1 MRMKVWLFAPCNREP
16 HNPYLWRTHL
26 TETKLTSTERK
37 TIWGWALYD
46 WANSAF
52 ATTVMAVFFPIF
64 FKQHW
69 SLGVDVNVSTA
80 RLGLGSAAA
89 SLLVALAAPMLG
101 AVADRS
107 GRRKRLLVAFTFLGA
122 AMSATLAFIPQGQW
136 LTALLVY
143 AAGFVGF
150 WGAIVFYDSFLPLIV
165 DERRLDRT
173 SSLGYALGY
182 LGGGLLFSLNVLMTL
197 KPALFGLDNASQAVR
212 LSFISVALWWGGFA
226 IFAFAWLPSD
236 TVHGGRTLAAQLTG
250 GWRRLLATLGKIKQ
264 MKTAFT
270 FLIAYWCYIDGVDTI
285 IKMAVDFGL
294 SLGFDFKHLI
304 VALLITQFIGFP
316 SALLFGRLGQA
327 WGVRRGIYL
336 ALAIYAGVTLWGATM
351 TKVTEFYV
359 LAGLIGLVQGGIQAL
374 SRSYYARLIPTS
386 QSSEFFGFYN
396 MLGKFAAIIGPAL
409 MGLTGLVVKRLL
421 LPAATTAEQM
431 RDAGVLATR
440 ASIVSVLVLFILGAV
455 LFAKVDEARGKA
467 ELAQLRQDRNFD

>member
-1 MRMKVWLFAPCNREP
+1 
-16 HNPYLWRTHL
+16 L
-26 TETKLTSTERK
+26 TEKKLTSTERK

-64 FKQHW
+64 FKQQW
-69 SLGVDVNVSTA
+69 SLGADVNLSTA

-89 SLLVALAAPMLG
+89 SLIVAIAAPILG

-107 GRRKRLLVAFTFLGA
+107 GRRKRLLMAFTFWGA

-136 LTALLVY
+136 LAALLVY
-143 AAGFVGF
+143 TAGFVGF
-150 WGAIVFYDSFLPLIV
+150 WGAMVFYDSFLPLIV
-165 DERRLDRT
+165 DENRLDRT

-197 KPALFGLDNASQAVR
+197 KPALFGIGNAGQAVR
-212 LSFISVALWWGGFA
+212 LSFISAALWWGGFA
-226 IFAFAWLPSD
+226 LFAFAWLPPD
-236 TVHGGRTLAAQLTG
+236 TVHARCSLAAQLTG

-264 MKTAFT
+264 MKTVFT

-374 SRSYYARLIPTS
+374 SRSYYARLIPTA

-396 MLGKFAAIIGPAL
+396 MLGKFAAIVGPAL
-409 MGLTGLVVKRLL
+409 MGLTGLLVKRLL
-421 LPAATTAEQM
+421 LPAAATAEQI
-431 RDAGVLATR
+431 RAAGLLATR

-455 LFAKVDEARGKA
+455 LFAKVDEHRGKA
-467 ELAQLRQDRNFD
+467 ELAQLRQGPDFD